1 MSARDNILVRV
12 RRGLG
17 LPGDTPGAERL
28 LIEEHIRQNVR
39 GPRPAYGWSSEVV
52 RFQERS
58 EKLGT
63 TVDRVASLS
72 EVPAAVARYLK
83 EKGLPQGGVVWPG
96 LSTLAWA
103 EAGLSFAA
111 RGAQADDLVGVTG
124 SFCAIAE
131 TGTLMLLSGK
141 ETPAAVSLLPE
152 THIALVDV
160 QRIVPGME
168 EAWDLMKGECDAKP
182 PRAVNFVSGPSR
194 TADIEQT
201 IVIGAHGPYRVHVVL
216 YGSANFQ

>member
-1 MSARDNILVRV
+1 MSARDNILARV

-17 LPGDTPGAERL
+17 LRGDKPGDERI
-28 LIEEHIRQNVR
+28 LIEGHIRQNQR
-39 GPRPAYGWSSEVV
+39 GPRPTFQWDNEAD

-58 EKLGT
+58 VKLGT
-63 TVDRVASLS
+63 TVDRVATLS
-72 EVPAAVARYLK
+72 EAPEAVARYLK
-83 EKGLPQGGVVWPG
+83 DHALPLGGVMWPG
-96 LSTLAWA
+96 LRSLEWA
-103 EAGLSFAA
+103 GAGLSLAA
-111 RGAQADDLVGVTG
+111 REARADDLVGVTG
-124 SFCAIAE
+124 AFCAISE

-141 ETPAAVSLLPE
+141 DTPAAVSLLPE
-152 THIALVDV
+152 THIAIVDV

-168 EAWDLMKGECDAKP
+168 EAWALMKAERGLP

-216 YGSANFQ
+216 YGSADFQ

>member
-1 MSARDNILVRV
+1 MSARDNILARV

-17 LPGDTPGAERL
+17 LPGDKPGAERVL
-28 LIEEHIRQNVR
+28 TEEHIRKNQR
-39 GPRPAYGWSSEVV
+39 GPRPAYRWDNDAD

-63 TVDRVASLS
+63 TVDRVATLS
-72 EVPAAVARYLK
+72 EVPAAVARYLM
-83 EKGLPQGGVVWPG
+83 EKALPQNGVMWPG
-96 LSTLAWA
+96 LRSLEW
-103 EAGLSFAA
+103 EDAGLSFATREA
-111 RGAQADDLVGVTG
+111 RPDDLVGVTG
-124 SFCAIAE
+124 AFCAISE

-141 ETPAAVSLLPE
+141 DTPAAVSLLPE
-152 THIALVDV
+152 THIAIVEM

-168 EAWDLMKGECDAKP
+168 EAWDLMKAERGAP
-182 PRAVNFVSGPSR
+182 PRAINFVSGPSR

-216 YGSANFQ
+216 YGSADFQ

>member
-1 MSARDNILVRV
+1 MSARDNILARV

-17 LPGDTPGAERL
+17 LPGDKPGTEHL
-28 LIEEHIRQNVR
+28 LVEEHIRQNAR
-39 GPRPAYGWSSEVV
+39 GPRPTYSWSNEAV

-83 EKGLPQGGVVWPG
+83 EKALPQNGVVWPG
-96 LSTLAWA
+96 LSTLAW
-103 EAGLSFAA
+103 EDAGLSFGA

-124 SFCAIAE
+124 AFCAIAE

-168 EAWDLMKGECDAKP
+168 EAWALMKMECDAKP

-216 YGSANFQ
+216 YGSTDLQ

>member
-1 MSARDNILVRV
+1 MSARDNILARV

-17 LPGDTPGAERL
+17 LRGDKPGDERIL
-28 LIEEHIRQNVR
+28 VEEHIRQNHR
-39 GPRPAYGWSSEVV
+39 GPRPAYKWDKEAD

-63 TVDRVASLS
+63 TVDRVATLS
-72 EVPAAVARYLK
+72 EAPAAIARYLK
-83 EKGLPQGGVVWPG
+83 AKELPLSGVVWPG
-96 LSTLAWA
+96 LKLMYWA
-103 EAGLSFAA
+103 GAGLSFAA
-111 RGAQADDLVGVTG
+111 REAHADDLVGVTG
-124 SFCAIAE
+124 AFCAISE
-131 TGTLMLLSGK
+131 TGTLMLLTGHD
-141 ETPAAVSLLPE
+141 TPATVSLLPE
-152 THIALVDV
+152 THIAIVDV

-168 EAWDLMKGECDAKP
+168 EALDLMKAERGLP

-216 YGSANFQ
+216 YGSADFQ

>member
-1 MSARDNILVRV
+1 MSARDNILARV
-12 RRGLG
+12 RRGLS
-17 LPGDTPGAERL
+17 LPGDEPGAERGL
-28 LIEEHIRQNVR
+28 AEAYIQQNPR
-39 GPRPAYGWSSEVV
+39 GPRPTYHWSDQAV

-72 EVPAAVARYLK
+72 EVPEAVARYLK
-83 EKGLPQGGVVWPG
+83 EKALPQSGVVWPG
-96 LSTLAWA
+96 LNGLEWVR
-103 EAGLSFAA
+103 AGLYLDA
-111 RGAQADDLVGVTG
+111 RGALADDLVGVTG
-124 SFCAIAE
+124 AFCAIAE

-152 THIALVDV
+152 THIAIVDV

-168 EAWDLMKGECDAKP
+168 EAWDLMKVEHDGL

-216 YGSANFQ
+216 YGSAHFQ

>member
-1 MSARDNILVRV
+1 MSGRDNILARV
-12 RRGLG
+12 RRSLG
-17 LPGDTPGAERL
+17 LPGDTPAAEHL
-28 LIEEHIRQNVR
+28 LVEEHIRQNSR
-39 GPRPAYGWSSEVV
+39 GPRPTYSWPDEAV

-72 EVPAAVARYLK
+72 EVPYAVARYLK
-83 EKGLPQGGVVWPG
+83 DGALPQSGVIWPG
-96 LSTLAWA
+96 LSALEWTR
-103 EAGLSFAA
+103 AGLALSA
-111 RGAQADDLVGVTG
+111 REARSDDLIGVTG
-124 SFCAIAE
+124 AFCAIAE

-160 QRIVPGME
+160 KRIVPGME
-168 EAWDLMKGECDAKP
+168 EAWDLMKAERNAP

-216 YGSANFQ
+216 YGSVDFQ